1 MKPDAAAAAKVSQY
15 NLIMPRLIVI
25 SGYEKRRE
33 IDAPT
38 GHHVMQILRDNGYD
52 IEGTCE
58 GALACATCHVVV
70 DSDWYGKLVPV
81 TVDETDMLDFA
92 EGLTATSRLSC
103 QIRMTGDLDGL
114 VVRIPDDVLS

>member
-1 MKPDAAAAAKVSQY
+1 
-15 NLIMPRLIVI
+15 MPRLIVI
-25 SGYEKRRE
+25 SGDEKQRE
-33 IDAPT
+33 IDAPV
-38 GHHVMQILRDNGYD
+38 GQHVMQILRDNGYD

-70 DSDWYGKLVPV
+70 DPDWYGTLSPV
-81 TVDETDMLDFA
+81 SEDETDMLDFA